1 MSGGVD
7 NSYTNFLSKL
17 VKLIKIVYKHFE
29 NIMFNMEKVFWCD
42 VIQSMRNHETYPV

>member
-29 NIMFNMEKVFWCD
+29 KIMFNMEKVFWRD
-42 VIQSMRNHETYPV
+42 VIQSMRSHETYPV